1 MTNLGNWKGSG
12 VGKIILHLVKPLPIP
27 VSRETDQKYTWLEK
41 QQKTCLHAYSLTA
54 GSPADSVSVQEF
66 QTYPDT
72 EGGPMAAVLLM
83 VLSHQI
89 LAFFHRWQGWMRRL
103 PPSEIWRHFRNT
115 AFSLL
120 SLLGLSVK
128 ITLNSKLCTTQ
139 NPKAGQV
146 DTLKPYSQEDPT

>member
-1 MTNLGNWKGSG
+1 MTNLGNWTGSG

-66 QTYPDT
+66 HTYPDT

-89 LAFFHRWQGWMRRL
+89 PAFFHRWQGWMRAATIGDL
-103 PPSEIWRHFRNT
+103 ETLQKHNFFPFIFTGPLSKDNSSE
-115 AFSLL
+115 
-120 SLLGLSVK
+120 
-128 ITLNSKLCTTQ
+128 LCTTQ

-146 DTLKPYSQEDPT
+146 DTLKPYSREDPT